1 MKYSKPLFLLLT
13 IVLLLQSACKKNNS
27 EDGNSNIDLNGTVW
41 KVSYYWDKKDETTNL
56 APYTFMFSSN
66 GLLMAHTTTSVVN
79 GRWSETSTRLSIN
92 FGTDPVLSEINGNW
106 LKTEKTASTIKLKDD
121 NPSQDDQLHFIKN

>member
-1 MKYSKPLFLLLT
+1 MNYSKPLFLVLV
-13 IVLLLQSACKKNNS
+13 IVLLFQTACKKSNS
-27 EDGNSNIDLNGTVW
+27 ENGNSNTDLNGTVW

-56 APYTFMFSSN
+56 APYTFMFNS
-66 GLLMAHTTTSVVN
+66 GGVLMAHTSSSVVN
-79 GRWSETSTRLSIN
+79 GTWSETSSRLSIN

-106 LKTEKTASTIKLKDD
+106 LKTEKIATSIKLKDD